1 MFQHKYFH
9 THVVVANSIIQI
21 IMPSR
26 PISLSVD
33 FISNFLWRIISLS
46 IMSKVTKND
55 KKCACNWL
63 QKSMIGFAN
72 FANAKVVLSRNV
84 AEALKNQH
92 LF

>member
-1 MFQHKYFH
+1 
-9 THVVVANSIIQI
+9 
-21 IMPSR
+21 MPSR

-63 QKSMIGFAN
+63 QKAMIGFAN
-72 FANAKVVLSRNV
+72 FAGINELCIISD
-84 AEALKNQH
+84 LHQG
-92 LF
+92 